1 MCQYIDASK
10 EDLNHGQTVWAA
22 GVPEGGNGLQ
32 LTKRGDNARGKEG
45 AGSRL
50 IEVAEREGFEPS
62 KELSPFTRLA
72 GERLQPTRPSLL
84 ETASSGRLGASR

>member
-1 MCQYIDASK
+1 MCQNIDASK
-10 EDLNHGQTVWAA
+10 EDLKHGPTEWAA
-22 GVPEGGNGLQ
+22 GIPEGENGLQ
-32 LTKRGDNARGKEG
+32 LTKRGDNARGNKG
-45 AGSRL
+45 AGIRL

-84 ETASSGRLGASR
+84 ETACSGWLGDSR